1 MPSEILLQLRHLLS
15 DLLAVDTVDASAS
28 LFASGVLDSIALL
41 DVVSRIEKHWSIRFS
56 WSDVNLDNLD
66 SLEKMADFIAR
77 KRQGQSDV

>member
-1 MPSEILLQLRHLLS
+1 MHRRLVCFGRIG
-15 DLLAVDTVDASAS
+15 
-28 LFASGVLDSIALL
+28 FIALL

-66 SLEKMADFIAR
+66 SLEKMAGFIAR

>member
-1 MPSEILLQLRHLLS
+1 MPSDILLQLRHLLS
-15 DLLAVDTVDASAS
+15 DLLSVDTVDASAS

-77 KRQGQSDV
+77 KRRGQSDV